1 MYFYISKNITL
12 SSVLLVFEIVE
23 RFQCILNS
31 LLNWIRNVRSIEEC
45 IPLVFERVTLLKL
58 TEVLKIAF
66 LLQCH
71 F

>member
-31 LLNWIRNVRSIEEC
+31 LLNWIRNVRSIKGC
-45 IPLVFERVTLLKL
+45 IPLVFEGVTLLKL